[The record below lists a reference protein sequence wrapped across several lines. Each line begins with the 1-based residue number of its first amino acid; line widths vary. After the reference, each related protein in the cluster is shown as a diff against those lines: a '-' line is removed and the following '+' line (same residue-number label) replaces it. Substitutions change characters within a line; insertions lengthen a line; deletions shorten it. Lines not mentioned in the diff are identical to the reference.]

1 MKTVLVTGASGLL
14 GGHVLKYLKELDVH
28 IISSIMPV
36 EQGIYVPKYGEDVIL
51 NEDIFSGNIS
61 HIDVVINCA
70 FARSNDAKQLAEAFD
85 FTTKLIMGLK
95 KAEVGGVINI
105 SSQGVYKRLP
115 VGQLSTE
122 SSPIEPI
129 DLYSMSKYAV
139 EKMFSVSGISHVTNV
154 RLASLNMKQRFL
166 FAFVKS
172 AKEEGKIFLNSPR
185 VYASI
190 LDVEDAAK
198 ALTMLAMNP
207 SSTWKP
213 VYNLSIGKQY
223 SLKEYAKCVQKVG
236 NKLGYQVEV
245 VVTDSGNESAAGTD
259 ITLLCKDTGWMP
271 KVTNEMMVEE
281 LFSYS

>member
-14 GGHVLKYLKELDVH
+14 GGHVLKYLKEKDVH
-28 IISSIMPV
+28 IISSIMPS
-36 EQGIYVPKYGEDVIL
+36 EQGVYVHRYGEDVIL
-51 NEDIFSGNIS
+51 NDDVFSGNIP

-85 FTTKLIMGLK
+85 FTTKLIAGFK

-115 VGQLSTE
+115 AGQLSSE
-122 SSPIEPI
+122 DSPVEPI

-139 EKMFSVSGISHVTNV
+139 EKMFILSGIPHITNV

-166 FAFVKS
+166 YAFVKS
-172 AKEEGKIFLNSPR
+172 AKEEGKIYLNSPR

-190 LDVEDAAK
+190 LDVEDAAE
-198 ALTMLAMNP
+198 ALVLLAMTP
-207 SSTWKP
+207 SDIWEP

-223 SLKEYAKCVQKVG
+223 SLEEYAQCVQKVG
-236 NKLGYQVEV
+236 TKLGYSVEV
-245 VVTDSGNESAAGTD
+245 VVSDNGNESSAGTD
-259 ITLLCKDTGWMP
+259 ITLLSRDTGWSP
-271 KVTNEMMVEE
+271 KVTNEMMVEK
-281 LFSYS
+281 LYNL